1 MLVLSRKPDQSILI
15 DGQIKIK
22 VIHVQHNQVKLG
34 ITAPPWVSIKRE
46 ELLTAD
52 QKPEK
57 ASAVS
62 R

>member
-1 MLVLSRKPDQSILI
+1 MLVLSRKSDQSILI
-15 DGQIKIK
+15 DGQITIK
-22 VIHVQHNQVKLG
+22 VIQVHHNQVKLG

-46 ELLTAD
+46 ELLV

-57 ASAVS
+57 TAAVS